1 MEVNRN
7 QSQSKCDLHVMYSK
21 GLHHYGSKGLI
32 PPWRVTIKSSHL
44 WSETAGYPM
53 SCQSIR
59 LGLWL
64 SHRQD
69 VGTTCRWPRVDATLQ
84 QAWHFF
90 FPHNES
96 LFMNPAGAPASPDEI
111 QIKDDESVSKGR
123 SRFVIISYDILW
135 YRLSFVDFMQLS
147 KCTFSQAL
155 CQSAR

>member
-1 MEVNRN
+1 MWLT
-7 QSQSKCDLHVMYSK
+7 CHVQQRPTYITMAQKVWY
-21 GLHHYGSKGLI
+21 
-32 PPWRVTIKSSHL
+32 PPWRVTITSSHL